1 MINFKKHDLKNY
13 NISLIIIVT
22 VLSMIG
28 IFLISIVQKDT
39 EHLFE
44 KQILGLVA
52 GLTIAV
58 VVSFIDYRFI
68 GRFFIIFYIINLGL
82 LIAVKLY
89 GKNVYGATR
98 WLEIGRAS
106 WRERV

>member
-1 MINFKKHDLKNY
+1 MINFK
-13 NISLIIIVT
+13 IVIVT
-22 VLSMIG
+22 VLSLIG

-39 EHLFE
+39 ERLFE

-52 GLTIAV
+52 GLMIAL

-68 GRFFIIFYIINLGL
+68 GKFFIVFYIINLGL

-89 GKNVYGATR
+89 GYNV
-98 WLEIGRAS
+98 
-106 WRERV
+106 